1 MVEYLTTRYS
11 YLQSGGRAFE
21 PRRGLLF
28 LCFRPLLKKADTAFT
43 HCTRSHIS
51 SPPVLSS
58 WISPRK
64 LSFASSHP
72 SSIFISSFLCSN
84 GTRSECT
91 SCTSTASLRH
101 FWPQLASS
109 GSDKHFSQLS
119 GTGPSCD
126 LTNDQADN
134 VHNLLTF
141 AYCLSSTRLPCTPQ
155 IKYALFG
162 PPSVDFPRAH
172 PHLATSQVCCH
183 LHGPVN
189 NDSFGSGCL
198 FDCTTPCTSEANVQQ

>member
-1 MVEYLTTRYS
+1 MFHDHS
-11 YLQSGGRAFE
+11 
-21 PRRGLLF
+21 LF
-28 LCFRPLLKKADTAFT
+28 LW
-43 HCTRSHIS
+43 
-51 SPPVLSS
+51 PPV
-58 WISPRK
+58 
-64 LSFASSHP
+64 
-72 SSIFISSFLCSN
+72 SSFFYIYSSFPCSN
-84 GTRSECT
+84 GTRSD
-91 SCTSTASLRH
+91 CTSTASLPH

-109 GSDKHFSQLS
+109 GSDKHFDQLS

-134 VHNLLTF
+134 VHNLFTL
-141 AYCLSSTRLPCTPQ
+141 AYCPARLPCTPQ

-172 PHLATSQVCCH
+172 THLATSQVYCH

-198 FDCTTPCTSEANVQQ
+198 FACTTFCAFEANVKQ